1 MGNGYAQFHSPIQS
15 DETMQLNISIS
26 FRGSQLA
33 AALLHL
39 GTQVSYLLTL
49 SCLHYHNYL

>member
-1 MGNGYAQFHSPIQS
+1 MSAGVRFMGNGYAQFRSPIQS

-39 GTQVSYLLTL
+39 GTEVY
-49 SCLHYHNYL
+49 YY